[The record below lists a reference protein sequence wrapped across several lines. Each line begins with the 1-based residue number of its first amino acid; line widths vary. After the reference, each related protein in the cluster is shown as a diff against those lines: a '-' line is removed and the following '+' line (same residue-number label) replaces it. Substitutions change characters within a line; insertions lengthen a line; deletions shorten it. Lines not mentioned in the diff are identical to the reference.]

1 MLTSLS
7 NPRVKAIRHL
17 HKARERRKQNQF
29 VIEGRKEIE
38 KAAASGYHFNAV
50 VYCPDIIDG
59 AGVHSLLKDQSPEL
73 LEVDQKVF
81 AHLAYR
87 GDSGGLLVVA
97 TPKSTEIDQLTLQEN
112 PLILV
117 IEGVEKPGNLGA
129 ILRSADAAGIDA
141 VIVSDPQIDVYNPNV
156 IRSSI
161 GCIFTVPLGVAD
173 TPTTIDWLKQKH
185 VAIHCAAL
193 TASKPYTTV
202 DFTNPSAIVMGTEA
216 TGLTDQWLE
225 SSDQNI
231 IIPMH
236 GVADSMNV
244 STSAAVI
251 LFEAIRQRN
260 Q

>member
-1 MLTSLS
+1 M
-7 NPRVKAIRHL
+7 
-17 HKARERRKQNQF
+17 
-29 VIEGRKEIE
+29 
-38 KAAASGYHFNAV
+38 
-50 VYCPDIIDG
+50 
-59 AGVHSLLKDQSPEL
+59 
-73 LEVDQKVF
+73 
-81 AHLAYR
+81 
-87 GDSGGLLVVA
+87 
-97 TPKSTEIDQLTLQEN
+97 
-112 PLILV
+112 

-129 ILRSADAAGIDA
+129 ILRSADASGIDA

-173 TPTTIDWLKQKH
+173 TPTTIDWLKQKN

-193 TASKPYTTV
+193 TASEPYTTV